1 LATLPESTKSGCY
14 VTNLPTAGTVLDCA
28 GRSLNLGAPR
38 VMGVL
43 NITPDSFSDGGQL
56 LNSGGIASDSL
67 CQRAEHMLNAGAA
80 LLDIGGESTRPGAVA
95 VGEQEE
101 LDRVLGALAIL
112 APRFDT
118 IFSVDTSTPAVMT
131 QACRY
136 GAGMINDVRALRRPG
151 ALEAA
156 AATEL
161 PVCLMHMQG
170 SPDTMQR
177 DPSYDDVTENVCSFL
192 RGRIEACREHGIS
205 DERIVLDPGFG
216 FGKTVEHNFKLLA
229 ELSQVVAMGYPVLAG
244 LSRKSMI
251 AGVLDRSVE
260 QRLPASIGLAVIAA
274 MQGVRLIRVHD
285 VPETVDALAMIGAMT
300 EAMTG
305 AVRVG
310 ATEQLDQ

>member
-1 LATLPESTKSGCY
+1 MTLPASTKSGCY
-14 VTNLPTAGTVLDCA
+14 VTNLPPAGTVLNCA

-56 LNSGGIASDSL
+56 LDGGGIARDIL

-112 APRFDT
+112 RPRFDT

-131 QACRY
+131 QACRH

-170 SPDTMQR
+170 SPETMQC
-177 DPSYDDVTENVCSFL
+177 DPSYDDVTGNVCSFL
-192 RGRIEACREHGIS
+192 RERVEACREHGIS

-229 ELSQVVAMGYPVLAG
+229 ELSQMVGMGYPVLAG

-260 QRLPASIGLAVIAA
+260 HRMPASIGLAVIAA
-274 MQGVRLIRVHD
+274 MKGARLIRVHD
-285 VPETVDALAMIGAMT
+285 VSETFDALAMIGAMT
-300 EAMTG
+300 GAMTG
-305 AVRVG
+305 GLAVG

>member
-1 LATLPESTKSGCY
+1 
-14 VTNLPTAGTVLDCA
+14 
-28 GRSLNLGAPR
+28 
-38 VMGVL
+38 
-43 NITPDSFSDGGQL
+43 
-56 LNSGGIASDSL
+56 
-67 CQRAEHMLNAGAA
+67 
-80 LLDIGGESTRPGAVA
+80 
-95 VGEQEE
+95 
-101 LDRVLGALAIL
+101 
-112 APRFDT
+112 
-118 IFSVDTSTPAVMT
+118 
-131 QACRY
+131 
-136 GAGMINDVRALRRPG
+136 MINDVRALRRPG

-156 AATEL
+156 AATAL

-170 SPDTMQR
+170 SPDTMQL
-177 DPSYDDVTENVCSFL
+177 DPSYDDVTGGVCSFL

-229 ELSQVVAMGYPVLAG
+229 ELSQVAAMGYPVLAG

-274 MQGVRLIRVHD
+274 MQGARLIRVHD
-285 VPETVDALAMIGAMT
+285 VPETVDALAMIGAMNEAMT